1 MSACVGWF
9 ERAGQRD
16 APGLV
21 ACLALV
27 LFRIE
32 FAGVEL
38 RLEAVCGTNV
48 LGQWVAGD
56 AGYQT

>member
-1 MSACVGWF
+1 
-9 ERAGQRD
+9 
-16 APGLV
+16 LT
-21 ACLALV
+21 LIL
-27 LFRIE
+27 LRIE